1 MLTDI
6 FDFNDSSDLLYIFT
20 GILIFDIFVLF
31 IARFY
36 PNVMGSNLNIWYDRF
51 GVNAVLCDVL
61 SIFLGFVV
69 ARWIFTKYFSD
80 SSNRM
85 LVFAMVLLGVQIVH
99 DLIFYFG
106 IVKPIPRGHNA
117 MIDMFKDYGS
127 QGGAKIIGGDA
138 ILMLGSLYIAMI
150 LKNYGSAHI
159 LEIVA
164 LSFYTMI
171 YVIYTRWQ
179 K

>member
-1 MLTDI
+1 
-6 FDFNDSSDLLYIFT
+6 
-20 GILIFDIFVLF
+20 
-31 IARFY
+31 
-36 PNVMGSNLNIWYDRF
+36 
-51 GVNAVLCDVL
+51 
-61 SIFLGFVV
+61 
-69 ARWIFTKYFSD
+69 
-80 SSNRM
+80 
-85 LVFAMVLLGVQIVH
+85 
-99 DLIFYFG
+99 
-106 IVKPIPRGHNA
+106 